1 MCYNSVARLYRIGT
15 VRAGLIYINNNH
27 MKKEAPKTKVFA
39 LTFNPKQVVKK
50 LLSSLPARAQDVI
63 MGRFGLNQSGEEMTL
78 ESIGKKYG
86 ITRERVRQIENYAI
100 NHIRKADSYQKEKA
114 VFDEL
119 RDTINKMGG
128 VIAEDDL
135 LNHLG
140 KDISARKNIH
150 FLLVVGD
157 DFNKIKE
164 DIEFKHRWHVDQNLS
179 DKIHEALQKLY
190 SRLGDDEIVPESEII
205 ASFLEHLK
213 DVSDE
218 YKQDEILTRWL
229 AISKNVSKNPLGE
242 WGKTKSSNIKTKG
255 VRDYAYLILRKHGSP
270 IHFREVAKLISEV
283 FKKKAHVA
291 TTHNELIKDPRF
303 VLVGRGLYALK
314 EWGYSTGVVRDV
326 IREIL
331 KKEGPLAKEAVLEK
345 VLKERYV
352 KANTVMVN
360 LQNPKYF
367 KKNKQGMYTFV

>member
-1 MCYNSVARLYRIGT
+1 MKETKNKT
-15 VRAGLIYINNNH
+15 VS
-27 MKKEAPKTKVFA
+27 
-39 LTFNPKQVVKK
+39 LTFTPKQVVKR
-50 LLSSLPARAQDVI
+50 LLSSLPPRAQDVI
-63 MGRFGLNQSGEEMTL
+63 VGRFGLNQTGEEMTL
-78 ESIGKKYG
+78 EAIGKKYG

-100 NHIRKADSYQKEKA
+100 NHIRKAPSYEKERE
-114 VFDEL
+114 VFNEL
-119 RDTINKMGG
+119 KNVINKLGG
-128 VIAEDDL
+128 MVSEEDL
-135 LNHLG
+135 LESLG
-140 KDISARKNIH
+140 KDINTKKNLH

-157 DFNKIKE
+157 DFEKLKE
-164 DIEFKHRWHVDQNLS
+164 DTEFKHRWHIDRSLS

-190 SRLGDDEIVPESEII
+190 TRLGDDEIIPESEII
-205 ASFLEHLK
+205 NSFLEHLK
-213 DVSDE
+213 DVSEE

-229 AISKNVSKNPLGE
+229 SISKNVAQNPLGE
-242 WGKTKSSNIKTKG
+242 WGKSKSSNIKTKG

-270 IHFREVAKLISEV
+270 IHFREVAKLIGDV

-331 KKEGPLAKEAVLEK
+331 KKAGPLSKEDVLEK
-345 VLKERYV
+345 VMKERYV

-367 KKNKQGMYTFV
+367 KKNKQGMYTTV

>member
-1 MCYNSVARLYRIGT
+1 
-15 VRAGLIYINNNH
+15 
-27 MKKEAPKTKVFA
+27 MKKEVSKGKVFT
-39 LTFNPKQVVKK
+39 LSFNPKQVVKR
-50 LLSSLPARAQDVI
+50 LLSSLPDRAQDVI
-63 MGRFGLNQSGEEMTL
+63 MGRFGFNTQGEEMTL

-100 NHIRKADSYQKEKA
+100 NHIRKADTYGKEMA
-114 VFDEL
+114 VFEEL
-119 RDTINKMGG
+119 KNTIKQMGG
-128 VIAEDDL
+128 VIGEDDL

-140 KDISARKNIH
+140 KDTVTKKYIH

-164 DIEFKHRWHVDQNLS
+164 DIEFKHRWHIDGVLAE
-179 DKIHEALQKLY
+179 KIHEALRKLY
-190 SRLGDDEIVPESEII
+190 IGLGDDEIIPESEIV
-205 ASFLEHLK
+205 ASFLKHLE
-213 DVSDE
+213 DISNE

-229 AISKNVSKNPLGE
+229 SISKNIAKNPLGE
-242 WGKTKSSNIKTKG
+242 WGRSKSSNIKTKG
-255 VRDYAYLILRKHGSP
+255 VRDYAYLILRRHGSP

-283 FKKKAHVA
+283 FNKKAHVA

-331 KKEGPLAKEAVLEK
+331 VKSGPLSKDQVLEK

-352 KANTVMVN
+352 KPNTVMVN
-360 LQNPKYF
+360 LQNPKFF
-367 KKNKQGMYTFV
+367 KKNKQGLYTIV

>member
-1 MCYNSVARLYRIGT
+1 MT
-15 VRAGLIYINNNH
+15 
-27 MKKEAPKTKVFA
+27 KEASKNKMFA
-39 LTFNPKQVVKK
+39 LSFNPKQVVKR
-50 LLSSLPARAQDVI
+50 LFGSLPDRAQDVI
-63 MGRFGLNQSGEEMTL
+63 VGRFGLNQTGDEMTL
-78 ESIGKKYG
+78 EAIGKKYG
-86 ITRERVRQIENYAI
+86 ITRERVRQIENYAV
-100 NHIRKADSYQKEKA
+100 NHIRKANTYEKEKA

-119 RDTINKMGG
+119 KNTISKMGG
-128 VIAEDDL
+128 VVAEDDL

-140 KDISARKNIH
+140 SDTVTRKYIH

-164 DIEFKHRWHVDQNLS
+164 DTEFKHRWHIDGELAE
-179 DKIHEALQKLY
+179 KIHDALRKLY
-190 SRLGDDEIVPESEII
+190 TKLGDDEIIPEAEIV

-213 DVSDE
+213 DISND

-229 AISKNVSKNPLGE
+229 SISKNVSKNPLGE
-242 WGKTKSSNIKTKG
+242 WGRSKSSNIKTKG

-270 IHFREVAKLISEV
+270 IHFREVAKLIGEV

-314 EWGYSTGVVRDV
+314 EWGYSTGIVKDV
-326 IREIL
+326 IYEIL
-331 KKEGPLAKEAVLEK
+331 KKNGPLSKEDVLEK
-345 VLKERYV
+345 VMKERYV

-360 LQNPKYF
+360 LQNPKF
-367 KKNKQGMYTFV
+367 FNKNKQGMYTVA

>member
-1 MCYNSVARLYRIGT
+1 MKTSNG
-15 VRAGLIYINNNH
+15 
-27 MKKEAPKTKVFA
+27 MKKETPKLFM
-39 LTFNPKQVVKK
+39 LSFNPKQVVKR

-63 MGRFGLNQSGEEMTL
+63 VGRFGLNQSGDEMTL

-100 NHIRKADSYQKEKA
+100 NHVRKANTYEKESV

-119 RDTINKMGG
+119 KNTINKMGG
-128 VIAEDDL
+128 VISEDDL
-135 LNHLG
+135 LNSLG
-140 KDISARKNIH
+140 KDTVTKKYIH

-164 DIEFKHRWHVDQNLS
+164 DVEFKHRWHVDKNLS

-190 SRLGDDEIVPESEII
+190 AQLGDDEIIPESEIVS
-205 ASFLEHLK
+205 SFLEHLK
-213 DVSDE
+213 EVSNE

-229 AISKNVSKNPLGE
+229 SISKNIAKNPLGE
-242 WGKTKSSNIKTKG
+242 WGKSKSSNIKTKG
-255 VRDYAYLILRKHGSP
+255 VRDYAYLILRRHGSP

-326 IREIL
+326 ISEIL
-331 KKEGPLAKEAVLEK
+331 KKNGPLDKEQILEK
-345 VLKERYV
+345 VMKERYV

-367 KKNKQGMYTFV
+367 KKNKQGLYTVA

>member
-1 MCYNSVARLYRIGT
+1 
-15 VRAGLIYINNNH
+15 
-27 MKKEAPKTKVFA
+27 MKKEVQKNKTII
-39 LTFNPKQVVKK
+39 LSFNPKQVVKK
-50 LLSSLPARAQDVI
+50 LLGALPVRAQDVI
-63 MGRFGLNQSGEEMTL
+63 VGRFGLNQSGDEMTL
-78 ESIGKKYG
+78 EAIGQKYG

-100 NHIRKADSYQKEKA
+100 NHIRKSDVYTKEKV
-114 VFDEL
+114 VFEEL
-119 RDTINKMGG
+119 LNTVSKMGG
-128 VIAEDDL
+128 VISEEDL

-140 KDISARKNIH
+140 KDISTQKYIH

-164 DIEFKHRWHVDQNLS
+164 DAEFKHRWHIDKSLS
-179 DKIHEALQKLY
+179 DKIQDALQKLY
-190 SRLGDDEIVPESEII
+190 AKLSDDAIVPESEMI

-218 YKQDEILTRWL
+218 YKQDEIITRWL
-229 AISKNVSKNPLGE
+229 SLSKNISKNPLGE
-242 WGKTKSSNIKTKG
+242 WGRSKSSNIKTKG
-255 VRDYAYLILRKHGSP
+255 VRDYAYLILRRHGSP
-270 IHFREVAKLISEV
+270 IHFREVAKLISEI

-314 EWGYSTGVVRDV
+314 EWGYSTGVVKDV

-331 KKEGPLAKEAVLEK
+331 KKEGPLSKEEVLER

-352 KANTVMVN
+352 KPNTVMVN

-367 KKNKQGMYTFV
+367 KKTKQGVYTVA

>member
-1 MCYNSVARLYRIGT
+1 MI
-15 VRAGLIYINNNH
+15 
-27 MKKEAPKTKVFA
+27 KEASKNKIFV
-39 LTFNPKQVVKK
+39 LSFNPKQVVKR
-50 LLSSLPARAQDVI
+50 LFGSLPDRAQDVI
-63 MGRFGLNQSGEEMTL
+63 VGRFGLNQNGEEMTL
-78 ESIGKKYG
+78 EAIGKKYG

-100 NHIRKADSYQKEKA
+100 NHIRKADTYEKERA

-119 RDTINKMGG
+119 KNIMNQMGG
-128 VIAEDDL
+128 VVSEDDL

-140 KDISARKNIH
+140 KDTVTKKYIH

-157 DFNKIKE
+157 DFSKIKE
-164 DIEFKHRWHVDQNLS
+164 DIEFKHRWHVDGSLAE
-179 DKIHEALQKLY
+179 KIHEALRKLY
-190 SRLGDDEIVPESEII
+190 IGLGDDEIIPEAEIVN
-205 ASFLEHLK
+205 SFLEHLK
-213 DVSDE
+213 NVSDE

-229 AISKNVSKNPLGE
+229 SISKNISKNPLGE
-242 WGKTKSSNIKTKG
+242 WGKSKSSNIKTKG

-270 IHFREVAKLISEV
+270 IHFREVAKLIGEV

-326 IREIL
+326 IAEII
-331 KKEGPLAKEAVLEK
+331 KKDGPLSKEQVLEK
-345 VLKERYV
+345 VMKERYV

-360 LQNPKYF
+360 LQNPKFF
-367 KKNKQGMYTFV
+367 KKNKQGLYTAA

>member
-1 MCYNSVARLYRIGT
+1 
-15 VRAGLIYINNNH
+15 
-27 MKKEAPKTKVFA
+27 MKKENSRDKMFT
-39 LTFNPKQVVKK
+39 LSFNPRQVVKR
-50 LLSSLPARAQDVI
+50 LLSSLPDRAQDVI
-63 MGRFGLNQSGEEMTL
+63 VGRFGLNQTGDDMTL

-100 NHIRKADSYQKEKA
+100 NHIRKADTYERERA

-119 RDTINKMGG
+119 KNTINKMGG
-128 VIAEDDL
+128 VVSEDDL

-140 KDISARKNIH
+140 KDTVTQKYIH

-164 DIEFKHRWHVDQNLS
+164 DVEFKHHWHVDKALAE
-179 DKIHEALQKLY
+179 KIQGALRELY
-190 SRLGDDEIVPESEII
+190 AGLGDDEIIPESEIV
-205 ASFLEHLK
+205 ASFLNHLK

-229 AISKNVSKNPLGE
+229 SISKDIAKNPLGD
-242 WGKTKSSNIKTKG
+242 WGKSKSPNIKTKG
-255 VRDYAYLILRKHGSP
+255 VRDYAYLILRRHGSP

-314 EWGYSTGVVRDV
+314 EWGYSTGAVRDV

-331 KKEGPLAKEAVLEK
+331 KKESPLSKEAVLEK
-345 VLKERYV
+345 VMKERYV

-367 KKNKQGMYTFV
+367 KKNKQGMYTVV